1 MTSVKLTSNQ
11 KYAVNAKKGNYL
23 VMAAGGSGKS
33 SVFVA
38 RIASLIMKD
47 NVMPEKVLGLTFTKD
62 AAENVRNRLNSYIGQ
77 SKAKK
82 IDMSTFHSF
91 AYRFLKREFPTEYA
105 NINII
110 QSWMENSIASD
121 IVSKP
126 NRNNPNGLGLG
137 ILPAQL
143 VSFVSYQKANLVRKG
158 DEIILTNKTKEL
170 EDIVGRRL
178 LQSAFD
184 IYCTQVSSNRVY
196 SFDDLLLET
205 YYLLLNDDELLNK
218 VRNSYEYILV
228 DEFQDT
234 STANMEILKL
244 IGNDNLFVVGDFR
257 QSIYSFSSAEV
268 DNVLEFKNEF
278 DDVEIIE
285 LEDNFRSTDAIIEI
299 SNDVIN
305 SSPDERYAQFKEA
318 NGAREVSGDPVNITI
333 YNNQMDEIELTI
345 KDIKDKVENHG
356 YNFSDFAILSRTN
369 NELGLYETRLSDDDI
384 PVRISG
390 GKSFYDKAEIV
401 DIISYLR
408 IALDVND
415 TQSFQRIINKPNR
428 YISKSIINK
437 HADKSYNNKTN
448 IEYELHHSKDLGR
461 AKGNINN
468 LLKVIEDIRSR
479 IEDMSAYDIIKYVYE
494 RTNYKKDQ
502 IEAKATTLTEYYNKT
517 ESLDSFLESS
527 RGVPSAKAFLQKI
540 DIIKANNKKNK
551 DEDALNLSTIHSA
564 KGLEYKVVYAV
575 GMNDKNYP
583 HEMDIDY
590 EESRRL
596 VYVAFSR
603 AKDELNVSYP
613 VYQIDEESTKPSPFL
628 IDIDG
633 DNINKVTREVISE
646 GKKYSS
652 YNYKGGNDERI

>member
-1 MTSVKLTSNQ
+1 M
-11 KYAVNAKKGNYL
+11 
-23 VMAAGGSGKS
+23 
-33 SVFVA
+33 
-38 RIASLIMKD
+38 
-47 NVMPEKVLGLTFTKD
+47 
-62 AAENVRNRLNSYIGQ
+62 
-77 SKAKK
+77 
-82 IDMSTFHSF
+82 
-91 AYRFLKREFPTEYA
+91 
-105 NINII
+105 
-110 QSWMENSIASD
+110 
-121 IVSKP
+121 
-126 NRNNPNGLGLG
+126 
-137 ILPAQL
+137 
-143 VSFVSYQKANLVRKG
+143 
-158 DEIILTNKTKEL
+158 
-170 EDIVGRRL
+170 
-178 LQSAFD
+178 
-184 IYCTQVSSNRVY
+184 Y

-437 HADKSYNNKTN
+437 HADKSYNNNTN